1 VVALRNAT
9 GDDLPAVVELWRRE
23 AGPTRHAGKL
33 EEARALVQR
42 DPEALVIAEHDGVL
56 VGTIV
61 AGWDGWR
68 FHIYRLAVASAHR
81 RQGVA
86 TALLSSAIERAR
98 ALGAVRVDAMV
109 NAENVEAERFWQHAG
124 FDRDVADRRW
134 SLPL

>member
-9 GDDLPAVVELWRRE
+9 GDDLAAVVELWRRE

-33 EEARALVQR
+33 EEATALVRR
-42 DPEALVIAEHDGVL
+42 DPEALVIAEHDGIV
-56 VGTIV
+56 VGTII

-68 FHIYRLAVASAHR
+68 FHIYRLAVATAHR

-86 TALLSSAIERAR
+86 TALLASAIQRAR

-109 NAENVEAERFWQHAG
+109 NAENVEAERFWHDAG
-124 FDRDVADRRW
+124 FDSDVTDRRW

>member
-1 VVALRNAT
+1 VALRNAT
-9 GDDLPAVVELWRRE
+9 LHDLHAVVELWERE
-23 AGPTRHAGKL
+23 AGPTRHPGKL
-33 EEARALVQR
+33 EEATALVQR

-68 FHIYRLAVASAHR
+68 FHIYRLAVATAYR

-86 TALLSSAIERAR
+86 TALLSSAIDRAR

-109 NAENVEAERFWQHAG
+109 NAENLEAERFWHRAG
-124 FDRDVADRRW
+124 FGSDVTDRRW